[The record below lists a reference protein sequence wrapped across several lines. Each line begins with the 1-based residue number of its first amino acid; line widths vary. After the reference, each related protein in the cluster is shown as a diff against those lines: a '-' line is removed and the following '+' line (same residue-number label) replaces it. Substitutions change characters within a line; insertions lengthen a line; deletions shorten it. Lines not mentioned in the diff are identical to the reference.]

1 MPKTKKVKKSI
12 PPKKPTQKKKKSGLV
27 SVFTK
32 IKNRQVLNYF
42 IGSFLIVFG
51 IAYLYLLPSFSH
63 KAPVTPIKID
73 PKLLSE
79 KKNTQS
85 PVKIIIPKV
94 NIDLPVTESKIVN
107 GYWELSENT
116 ASHGEG
122 SANPGEKGN
131 IVVFAHAREGLFY
144 NLKDVKKDDVIYLF
158 TKDKWRTYKVRDIT
172 SVFPNQTEVIKSTST
187 ETLTLYTCTGF
198 YDEKR
203 LIIKA
208 LPI

>member
-1 MPKTKKVKKSI
+1 MPKKTKKNSSKKTA
-12 PPKKPTQKKKKSGLV
+12 KQKKKFG
-27 SVFTK
+27 SVTVFSK
-32 IKNRQVLNYF
+32 IKNRQFLNHF
-42 IGSFLIVFG
+42 LGSVLIVFG

-63 KAPVTPIKID
+63 KVSTSPIKID

-79 KKNTQS
+79 KKSTES

-94 NIDLPVTESKIVN
+94 NIDLTVTESKIVD

-144 NLKDVKKDDVIYLF
+144 NLKDVKKDDVIYIF
-158 TKDKWRTYKVRDIT
+158 TKDKWITYKVKDIT
-172 SVFPNQTEVIKSTST
+172 AVLPNQTQIIKPTEK

-208 LPI
+208 YPIKN